1 MLAFRQIGNIMEA
14 TNTNTVTAATTE
26 AEAAAAKAK
35 AEAEAK
41 AKAEAQNRL
50 ASRLAAPRFH
60 NETVLTVSL
69 AHKAEMDIFQI
80 LRLVDA
86 VRGQLGTLASLAL
99 DNMSLTV
106 KKADKDGGIKGTGR
120 GTFESKETLGSQI
133 SRLTRESEKFAKAT
147 GLEIPIVLSRSLDGE
162 TGARLAREAKG
173 IVS

>member
-1 MLAFRQIGNIMEA
+1 MA
-14 TNTNTVTAATTE
+14 NTTEVNDTKTAATEDDKATE
-26 AEAAAAKAK
+26 AAAKAK
-35 AEAEAK
+35 AL
-41 AKAEAQNRL
+41 EAQNRL

-69 AHKAEMDIFQI
+69 AHKAEFDIFQT
-80 LRLVDA
+80 LKLVDA

-133 SRLTRESEKFAKAT
+133 SRLTRECEKFAKAT
-147 GLEIPIVLSRSLDGE
+147 GIDLPVVLSRSLDGE
-162 TGARLAREAKG
+162 TGKRMTQEAKG